1 MSIQIE
7 VDHMAVVSY
16 VNAAGR
22 LPFIQQIRL
31 RDDSGK
37 TYSGIQVEY
46 EVSTLGASLSETH
59 TIPFGQFAQRLEIS
73 EPETKFDLTSLYQV
87 TDQQPGELKVR
98 VVQGEEVLSEF
109 KSDLQVLSVN
119 SWVGESPMEQS
130 TKALAAFVQPQHP
143 SLNKVRKIAASI
155 MESSGVTPNLSGY
168 QGSADHVR
176 SMVKACYE
184 AMQSLDLTYID
195 PPASWDL
202 KGGGG
207 IAQRI
212 RGPEQVIEQ
221 REGTCLDT
229 TVVFAALLESVGV
242 NPIVFLIPGHAFVGY
257 WQKGQGHNVSLAIG
271 PYFDIFEAQNLFDGP
286 DKMIEVIETTTL
298 CNKAVDYEKATQY
311 ALKAMLSNDTG
322 SDRERAGACNVVGAR
337 LGVSRINAL
346 PARIVKPDGE
356 VEIVEYTPKTTT
368 IADIS
373 ETLETARSSKATVE
387 TIDKNVPPMV
397 KRWLDE
403 LLDLSLRNP
412 LLNFRFGPST
422 VPLLSSAGLP
432 NTIEDLLQAGQ
443 TLKLAPL
450 ADGISNFKGWRG
462 TVDSP
467 ELQSQLVEQLGARI
481 VITNLRKD
489 SYEKN
494 LKTMVSSAKSVRE
507 ETGSNGLF
515 LALGVLAWKPSGKE
529 VEVTSPLILVPVNL
543 VSKNRGKEFDLEID
557 ESSAVT
563 PNFSLV
569 EKLKAEEGIELD
581 GLVDLAADEFGID
594 VNGTFEYVRS
604 EIKKKDLKGFR
615 VDETAV
621 LGFFNFSS
629 YRLWRDLLDN
639 WQLFEKTPLVKHLI
653 RNPNEEFVQPE
664 SESEKIDLDALQ
676 AELPVENDSSQAKAI
691 AKAISGETFVMQGP
705 PGTGK
710 SQTITNLLAKAL
722 HDGKR
727 VLFVAQKKDA
737 LDVVKERLDRIHL
750 GPFVLDLHD
759 KGMTPKAVKEQIKNV
774 LDIQIRADKQGL
786 ETSLSEYQ
794 SSVEPLIA
802 YKKKLFEETKYGV
815 SIQGALNAAL
825 NYQSQT
831 DQPVTVDGDFMNDWT
846 EEKLSSAEKNIKE
859 LASIGTDSGSAET
872 NPWSFSRLTKAE
884 AAALQS
890 GNDVKEP
897 LVTAV
902 DLSQRKSD
910 GADALVVK
918 LEFSDFK
925 ALASIAESG
934 KNTGALAQ
942 VSNEYEGQKRS
953 ELNSLC
959 LKAKELIQSL
969 PLDPTNLDRVP
980 LDAIYAKA
988 LKIDS
993 GGSFLKSWKQNRLSK
1008 ELSKSLSEV
1017 AVVAGAGILE
1027 IAEKLKNLRTVNE
1040 SIKTKLLDVQ
1050 GLDGTTLNPNSA
1062 DDLNSILREIETL
1075 DSFSEFMKQFADET
1089 SSLSS
1094 QEMQRVI
1101 DLSTSLMTLFNLVK
1115 ADEESLSLYKGDAPL
1130 GVAIQTRLRG
1140 AKDDLENL
1148 SLIQL
1153 VRWAELYEI
1162 RSNLDSLGLSK
1173 AADELIAGGIGYSA
1187 ATSSFRLG
1195 YYEALVQRL
1204 IFEQGLNTFDDKN
1217 INRAINKLSEIIL
1230 EIRSLTPAVMADEV
1244 LARRGFD
1251 SSVKSGRI
1259 GELVA
1264 AVNMTRSKTSIKN
1277 LLTRHWDVI
1286 TSITPCV
1293 LAVPDAVV
1301 RFLDAENEKFDI
1313 VVFDEASQ
1321 IPVPYS
1327 IGAMGRG
1334 NSTIIVGDSKQMPP
1348 TSVAQTSNEV
1358 DEDEVE
1364 NAVDYFVQES
1374 ILGLCAISS
1383 VPEVMLNWHYR
1394 SNHESL
1400 IAYSNKTYY
1409 KSSLKTLPS
1418 PLIDDKKMALS
1429 YEYFPNGKFNRGS
1442 RKGEG
1447 TGPLRTNAVEVQAV
1461 VNEIV
1466 ERLSDPERADESIGV
1481 VTFNSQQ
1488 QKEIREKLQA
1498 LENQAIDEAMDP
1510 KDGKEYLFIKNLE
1523 TVQGSERDV
1532 ILFSTAFS
1540 LQDGKLPL
1548 NFGPLNGQGGSK
1560 RLNVAITR
1568 ARKEMKIFTS
1578 FKPSDIDLSRTGS
1591 EGLAQLR
1598 EFLTLVWY
1606 GPEAIGLGHSSEST
1620 HDIYRQEVASE
1631 LIEAGLKVDQS
1642 VGMSG
1647 FRVDIAIRNPEEESQ
1662 YLIALNL
1669 DGPEWGER
1677 ATALDRDIM
1686 PRALLRGK
1694 MGWPEVQTLW
1704 LPNWVRDRNGE
1715 IDKIVGL
1722 VKENSHRR
1730 VEVKQ
1735 PEFASKTNTS
1745 QPIITTKE
1753 VATED
1758 PLQKLLAETPSWKA
1772 ARPFRAGVAAD
1783 LDYDLTD
1790 RDAMTRVFLH
1800 LYQSEG
1806 PVSPERFA
1814 RFAASCYGFQK
1825 VAPKRIQQLTFAGDQ
1840 ICEGR
1845 IGRDGFYFASQP
1857 DKFREW
1863 RKAGDAPRDMEQI
1876 SYEEIS
1882 NAMSDICSELHG
1894 ISKPELLKETSR
1906 VFGANKLSSKIE
1918 ARLDTVV
1925 DKAVQYGKLR
1935 KSGDYYHGVQDG
1947 E

>member
-7 VDHMAVVSY
+7 VDHMAVISY

-22 LPFIQQIRL
+22 LPFIDLIRL
-31 RDDSGK
+31 SDDSGK
-37 TYSGIQVEY
+37 TYSGIEVEF
-46 EVSTLGASLSETH
+46 EVSSLGTPITETH
-59 TIPFGQFAQRLEIS
+59 KLPFGQFAQRLEIR
-73 EPETKFDLTSLYQV
+73 EPETKFDLTNLYQV

-98 VVQGEEVLSEF
+98 VVQGDGILAEHKSEI
-109 KSDLQVLSVN
+109 QVLSVN

-143 SLNKVRKIAASI
+143 SLNKVRKLTAEILEKAGFEPA
-155 MESSGVTPNLSGY
+155 LSGY
-168 QGSADHVR
+168 QQGAEQIR
-176 SMVKACYE
+176 AMVKAAFE
-184 AMQSLDLTYID
+184 AMQSLGLTYVD

-207 IAQRI
+207 DAQRI
-212 RGPEQVIEQ
+212 RGPEQVIEM

-229 TVVFAALLESVGV
+229 TVVFAALLESIGL

-257 WQKGQGHNVSLAIG
+257 WQKGAMALSLQIG
-271 PYFDIFEAQNLFDGP
+271 QYFDISDAQNLFDGEN
-286 DKMIEVIETTTL
+286 KSIEVVETTDL
-298 CNKAVDYEKATQY
+298 CKTGVDFETACRNAKAR
-311 ALKAMLSNDTG
+311 MLTP
-322 SDRERAGACNVVGAR
+322 RAEDMRADSGACNVVGGRFAEPKI
-337 LGVSRINAL
+337 LPL
-346 PARIVKPDGE
+346 PAQSKKPDGSIE
-356 VEIVEYTPKTTT
+356 TVNYTPPTTT
-368 IADIS
+368 LADIS
-373 ETLETARSSKATVE
+373 ENLSTARASSTKVE
-387 TIDKNVPPMV
+387 TITKKVPPMV

-412 LLNFRFGPST
+412 LINFRWGPSS
-422 VPLLSSAGLP
+422 VPILSTEGLP
-432 NTIEDLLQAGQ
+432 NSIEDIVQAGQ
-443 TLKLAPL
+443 TLSLSPMGNEFRNA
-450 ADGISNFKGWRG
+450 KGWRG
-462 TVDSP
+462 TIDIPGLQKLLVDK
-467 ELQSQLVEQLGARI
+467 LGAYI
-481 VITNLRKD
+481 LMTNLRD
-489 SYEKN
+489 TAFEKG
-494 LKTMVSSAKSVRE
+494 LRTMVSTAKSLKE

-515 LALGVLAWKPSGKE
+515 LALGVLAWTPSGKE
-529 VEVTSPLILVPVNL
+529 TEVTSPLILVPVNL
-543 VSKNRGKEFDLEID
+543 VSKNRGKQFHIELD

-569 EKLKAEEGIELD
+569 EKLRSEEGIELT
-581 GLVDLAADEFGID
+581 GLVDLAADDFGID

-604 EIKKKDLKGFR
+604 ALKKNNMQGFR

-629 YRLWRDLLDN
+629 YRQWRDLLDN
-639 WQLFEKTPLVKHLI
+639 WEIFEENPLVKHLI
-653 RNPNEEFVQPE
+653 RSPNEEFKQPE
-664 SESEKIDLDALQ
+664 SEADKIDLDALQ

-774 LDIQIRADKQGL
+774 LDIQIKADKTALQ
-786 ETSLSEYQ
+786 TSLSEYQ
-794 SSVEPLIA
+794 SSVEPLVV
-802 YKKKLFEETKYGV
+802 YKKKLYEDTKYGV
-815 SIQGALNAAL
+815 SIQGALNGAL
-825 NYQSQT
+825 NYLSQT

-846 EEKLSSAEKNIKE
+846 EEKLSLAETNIKE
-859 LASIGTDSGSAET
+859 LASIGSDSGSASS
-872 NPWSFSRLTKAE
+872 NPWSFSRLTRAE
-884 AAALQS
+884 AVELQAS
-890 GNDVKEP
+890 MRLKEP
-897 LVTAV
+897 LLDAV
-902 DLSQRKSD
+902 ALSQRQSD
-910 GADALVVK
+910 AADSLIEQ
-918 LEFSDFK
+918 LEFSDFMT
-925 ALASIAESG
+925 LASIANSG
-934 KNTGALAQ
+934 KSTSALSQ
-942 VSNEYEGQKRS
+942 VANDYEGQKRS
-953 ELNSLC
+953 ELNSLVT
-959 LKAKELIQSL
+959 KANEIIQSL
-969 PLDPTNLDRVP
+969 PLNPANLDRVP

-988 LKIDS
+988 IKVES
-993 GGSFLKSWKQNRLSK
+993 GGNFLKSWKQSRISK
-1008 ELSKSLSEV
+1008 ELSKSLSESV
-1017 AVVAGAGILE
+1017 IVPAAGLLE
-1027 IAEKLKNLRTVNE
+1027 TIEKLKSLKIVTD
-1040 SIKTKLLDVQ
+1040 SIKSKVPEIQ
-1050 GLDGTTLNPNSA
+1050 GLDGA
-1062 DDLNSILREIETL
+1062 ALNSNNSQDLVKIINELEILN
-1075 DSFSEFMKQFADET
+1075 SFSDFAKKFSEDA
-1089 SSLSS
+1089 SSLGVS
-1094 QEMQRVI
+1094 EMERV
-1101 DLSTSLMTLFNLVK
+1101 LSLSVSLKNLFETVK
-1115 ADEESLSLYKGDAPL
+1115 ADELSVRSYKSESTL
-1130 GVAIQTRLRG
+1130 GYEIQTRLRV
-1140 AKDDLENL
+1140 AKEDLENL

-1153 VRWAELYEI
+1153 VRWAELYEV
-1162 RSNLDSLGLSK
+1162 RSNLDNLGLSE
-1173 AADELIAGGIGYSA
+1173 AADELIAGDIGYSEA
-1187 ATSSFRLG
+1187 LASFRLG

-1217 INRAINKLSEIIL
+1217 VNRAINKLSQIIL
-1230 EIRSLTPAVMADEV
+1230 DIRSLTPAVMADEV

-1251 SSVKSGRI
+1251 SSAKSGRI

-1264 AVNMTRSKTSIKN
+1264 AVNMTKSRTSIKS
-1277 LLTRHWDVI
+1277 LLTKHWDVI
-1286 TSITPCV
+1286 TSVTPCV

-1301 RFLDAENEKFDI
+1301 RFLDAGNEKFDM

-1334 NSTIIVGDSKQMPP
+1334 HSTIVVGDSKQMPP

-1358 DEDEVE
+1358 DEEQIE
-1364 NAVDYFVQES
+1364 TALDYYTQES
-1374 ILGLCAISS
+1374 ILGLCEISR

-1409 KSSLKTLPS
+1409 GGSLKTLPS
-1418 PLIDDKKMALS
+1418 PLIDNKQMALS

-1447 TGPLRTNAVEVQAV
+1447 NGPLRTNPVEIQAIV
-1461 VNEIV
+1461 DEIV
-1466 ERLSDPERADESIGV
+1466 SRLGDPDRAEESIGV
-1481 VTFNSQQ
+1481 VTFNTQQ
-1488 QKEIREKLQA
+1488 QKAIREKLQE
-1498 LENQAIDEAMDP
+1498 LGSKEVEEAMDA
-1510 KDGKEYLFIKNLE
+1510 KDGKEYLFVKNLE

-1548 NFGPLNGQGGSK
+1548 NFGPLNGEGGEK

-1568 ARKEMKIFTS
+1568 ARKEMKVFTS
-1578 FKPSDIDLSRTGS
+1578 FKPSDIDNNRTGS
-1591 EGLAQLR
+1591 KGLKQLR
-1598 EFLTLVWY
+1598 EFLTLVWF
-1606 GPEAIGLGHSSEST
+1606 GPEAIGLGSASDSN
-1620 HDIYRQEVASE
+1620 HDIYRQQVADALAES
-1631 LIEAGLKVDQS
+1631 GLKVDQS

-1647 FRVDIAIRNPEEESQ
+1647 FRVDLAIRNPEDESQ
-1662 YLIALNL
+1662 YLVALNL

-1704 LPNWVRDRNGE
+1704 LPNWVRSRNEE
-1715 IDKIVGL
+1715 IEKVVKL
-1722 VKENSHRR
+1722 VKENSHKR

-1735 PEFASKTNTS
+1735 PDFTSKTNNS
-1745 QPIITTKE
+1745 QPVISVKDTP
-1753 VATED
+1753 TED
-1758 PLQKLLAETPSWKA
+1758 PLKNLLAETPSWQKA
-1772 ARPFRAGVAAD
+1772 KPFMAGTAAD

-1790 RDAMTRVFLH
+1790 REAMVRVFVH
-1800 LYQSEG
+1800 LYKAEG

-1825 VAPKRIQQLTFAGDQ
+1825 VAPKRIAQLTYAGQQ
-1840 ICEGR
+1840 ICEGL
-1845 IGRDGFYFASQP
+1845 IGKDGFFFASDP
-1857 DKFREW
+1857 NAFSEW
-1863 RKAGDAPRDMEQI
+1863 RKAGADPRDVEQI

-1882 NAMSDICSELHG
+1882 NAMSAICSELQG

-1918 ARLDTVV
+1918 ARLDTVLNR
-1925 DKAVQYGKLR
+1925 AVQYGKLKQR
-1935 KSGDYYHGVQDG
+1935 GDYFHSSRDG

>member
-37 TYSGIQVEY
+37 TYSGIQVEF
-46 EVSTLGASLSETH
+46 EVSSLGTALAETH
-59 TIPFGQFAQRLEIS
+59 KIPFGQFAQRLEIS
-73 EPETKFDLTSLYQV
+73 EPETTFDLTNLYQV

-98 VVQGEEVLSEF
+98 VVQGEETLAEH
-109 KSDLQVLSVN
+109 KSDVQILSVN

-143 SLNKVRKIAASI
+143 ALNKVRKLTAEI
-155 MESSGVTPNLSGY
+155 MEKSGMDPALSGY
-168 QGSADHVR
+168 QQGPEHIR
-176 SMVKACYE
+176 GMVKAAFE
-184 AMQSLDLTYID
+184 AMQSLGLTYVN

-202 KGGGG
+202 KGNGGD
-207 IAQRI
+207 AQRI
-212 RGPEQVIEQ
+212 RGPEQVIGMA
-221 REGTCLDT
+221 EGTCLDT
-229 TVVFAALLESVGV
+229 TVVFAALLESIGL

-257 WQKGQGHNVSLAIG
+257 WQKEAQALSLQIGQ
-271 PYFDIFEAQNLFDGP
+271 YFDIYDAQNLFDGES
-286 DKMIEVIETTTL
+286 KSIEVVETTDL
-298 CNKAVDYEKATQY
+298 CDKSVDFDTACKNAI
-311 ALKAMLSNDTG
+311 ARMLQPKTG
-322 SDRERAGACNVVGAR
+322 INREVSGACNVVGGRFEAPKI
-337 LGVSRINAL
+337 LPL
-346 PARIVKPDGE
+346 PAQAKKPDGS
-356 VEIVEYTPKTTT
+356 VETVEYTPTTT
-368 IADIS
+368 TLADITENLS
-373 ETLETARSSKATVE
+373 TARSSKTKVE
-387 TIDKNVPPMV
+387 TITKNVPPMV

-412 LLNFRFGPST
+412 LLNFRWGPSS
-422 VPLLSSAGLP
+422 VPILSTEGLP
-432 NTIEDLLQAGQ
+432 NSIEDIIQAGQ
-443 TLKLAPL
+443 TLALAPMR
-450 ADGISNFKGWRG
+450 DEVKNPKGWRG
-462 TVDSP
+462 TVDNP
-467 ELQSQLVEQLGARI
+467 ELKKQLIERLAAR
-481 VITNLRKD
+481 VLLTNLRESAFDKG
-489 SYEKN
+489 
-494 LKTMVSSAKSVRE
+494 LRTMVSSAKSLKE

-515 LALGVLAWKPSGKE
+515 LALGVLAWTPSGKE
-529 VEVTSPLILVPVNL
+529 TEITSPLILVPVNL
-543 VSKNRGKEFDLEID
+543 ISKNRGKEFNLELD

-569 EKLKAEEGIELD
+569 EKLKTDEGIELP
-581 GLVDLAADEFGID
+581 GLVDLAADDFGID

-604 EIKKKDLKGFR
+604 ELKKKNMKGFR

-621 LGFFNFSS
+621 LGFFNFTS
-629 YRLWRDLLDN
+629 YRQWRDLLDN
-639 WQLFEKTPLVKHLI
+639 WQVFEENSLVKHLI
-653 RNPNEEFVQPE
+653 RSPNEEFKQAD
-664 SESEKIDLDALQ
+664 SGADKIDLDSLQ

-774 LDIQIRADKQGL
+774 LDIQIKADKPGL
-786 ETSLSEYQ
+786 KTSMSEYQ

-802 YKKKLFEETKYGV
+802 YKKKLFEDTKYGV
-815 SIQGALNAAL
+815 SIQGALNASL

-846 EEKLSSAEKNIKE
+846 DEKLASAERDIKE
-859 LASIGTDSGSAET
+859 LASIGSDSGSAAT
-872 NPWSFSRLTKAE
+872 NPWSFSRLIKADAVE
-884 AAALQS
+884 LQS
-890 GNDVKEP
+890 NMELKEP
-897 LVTAV
+897 LLNAV
-902 DLSQRKSD
+902 SLSQRKSD
-910 GADALVVK
+910 GADSLIEK
-918 LEFSDFK
+918 LEFSDFR
-925 ALASIAESG
+925 ALASIANSG
-934 KNTGALAQ
+934 KNTSSLSQ
-942 VSNEYEGQKRS
+942 VANEYEGQKRS
-953 ELNSLC
+953 ELNSLVIN
-959 LKAKELIQSL
+959 AKEIIQSL
-969 PLDPTNLDRVP
+969 PLDPTNLDRVA
-980 LDAIYAKA
+980 LDVLYAKA
-988 LKIDS
+988 IKVES
-993 GGSFLKSWKQNRLSK
+993 GGSFLRSWKQNRISK
-1008 ELSKSLSEV
+1008 ELSKSLSE
-1017 AVVAGAGILE
+1017 AVIVPAAGVLE
-1027 IAEKLKNLRTVNE
+1027 TIEKLKTLKTVTDSVRSKVLEIQGFDGAALNSNNSQDLDRTVDE
-1040 SIKTKLLDVQ
+1040 LEI
-1050 GLDGTTLNPNSA
+1050 LN
-1062 DDLNSILREIETL
+1062 
-1075 DSFSEFMKQFADET
+1075 SFSEFTKKFADEA
-1089 SSLSS
+1089 SSLVPS
-1094 QEMQRVI
+1094 EMERV
-1101 DLSTSLMTLFNLVK
+1101 LSLSISLKALFELVK
-1115 ADEESLSLYKGDAPL
+1115 ANESSLEMYKGEVTL
-1130 GVAIQTRLRG
+1130 GSAIQARLRG
-1140 AKDDLENL
+1140 AKEDLDNL

-1162 RSNLDSLGLSK
+1162 RSNLDSLGLSQ
-1173 AADELIAGGIGYSA
+1173 AADELTSGGIGYSEA
-1187 ATSSFRLG
+1187 LASFRLG
-1195 YYEALVQRL
+1195 YYEAMVQRL

-1217 INRAINKLSEIIL
+1217 VNRAINKLSQIIL
-1230 EIRSLTPAVMADEV
+1230 DIRSLTPAVMADEV
-1244 LARRGFD
+1244 LSRRGFD
-1251 SSVKSGRI
+1251 SSAKAGRI

-1264 AVNMTRSKTSIKN
+1264 AVNMTKSRTSIKN
-1277 LLTRHWDVI
+1277 LLTKHWDVI
-1286 TSITPCV
+1286 TSVTPCV

-1301 RFLDAENEKFDI
+1301 RFLNAENEKFDM

-1334 NSTIIVGDSKQMPP
+1334 HSTIVVGDSKQMPP
-1348 TSVAQTSNEV
+1348 TSVAQTSTEV
-1358 DEDEVE
+1358 DEEQIESALDF
-1364 NAVDYFVQES
+1364 FVQES
-1374 ILGLCAISS
+1374 ILSLCEISR
-1383 VPEVMLNWHYR
+1383 VPDVMLNWHYR

-1409 KSSLKTLPS
+1409 GGSLKTLPS
-1418 PLIDDKKMALS
+1418 PLIDNKRMALS
-1429 YEYFPNGKFNRGS
+1429 YEYFPNGNFNRSS

-1447 TGPLRTNAVEVQAV
+1447 NGRLRTNAVEVEAI

-1466 ERLSDPERADESIGV
+1466 SRLRDPAHAEESIGV
-1481 VTFNSQQ
+1481 VTFNKQQ
-1488 QKEIREKLQA
+1488 QNEIREQLEYLQD
-1498 LENQAIDEAMDP
+1498 EKVSEAMDS

-1548 NFGPLNGQGGSK
+1548 TFGPLNGQGGGK

-1568 ARKEMKIFTS
+1568 ARKEMKVFTS
-1578 FKPSDIDLSRTGS
+1578 FKPSDIDLNRTGT
-1591 EGLAQLR
+1591 EGLTQLR

-1606 GPEAIGLGHSSEST
+1606 GPEAIGLGSSSEAN
-1620 HDIYRQEVASE
+1620 HDVYRQQVADALTES
-1631 LIEAGLKVDQS
+1631 GLKVDQS

-1647 FRVDIAIRNPEEESQ
+1647 FRVDLAIRNPEDESQ
-1662 YLIALNL
+1662 YLVALNL

-1704 LPNWVRDRNGE
+1704 LPNWVRNRNEE
-1715 IDKIVGL
+1715 IEKIVKL

-1735 PEFASKTNTS
+1735 PEFTSKTNTS
-1745 QPIITTKE
+1745 QPVITTKD

-1758 PLQKLLAETPSWKA
+1758 PLKNLLAETPSWQKA
-1772 ARPFRAGVAAD
+1772 KPFMAGTAAD

-1790 RDAMTRVFLH
+1790 GEAMVRLFVH
-1800 LYQSEG
+1800 LYKSEG

-1825 VAPKRIQQLTFAGDQ
+1825 VAPKRIAQLTFAGQQ
-1840 ICEGR
+1840 ICQGK
-1845 IGRDGFYFASQP
+1845 IGIDGFFFTENP
-1857 DKFREW
+1857 DSFVGW
-1863 RKAGDAPRDMEQI
+1863 RKAQVEQRDVEQI
-1876 SYEEIS
+1876 SFEEIS
-1882 NAMSDICSELHG
+1882 NAMSAICSELQG

-1906 VFGANKLSSKIE
+1906 VFGANKLSGKIG
-1918 ARLDTVV
+1918 ARLETVL
-1925 DKAVQYGKLR
+1925 DKAVQYGKIEKRGDYLHI
-1935 KSGDYYHGVQDG
+1935 SGDG